1 MKNEPFLLVLN
12 TKNRQY
18 ELTCSKDLLRQIF
31 RTAEYRCNPILY
43 YFTGVYC
50 TLHTLEKCF
59 SCLNVL
65 HTAQR
70 YKCERQAEVRHISA
84 NIKRPGT
91 YL

>member
-1 MKNEPFLLVLN
+1 MKNESFLLVLN
-12 TKNRQY
+12 TKNPQY
-18 ELTCSKDLLRQIF
+18 KLICWKDLLRQIF
-31 RTAEYRCNPILY
+31 RTAEDRCNPILY

-70 YKCERQAEVRHISA
+70 YKRERQAEVQHISA
-84 NIKRPGT
+84 NIKKPGPN
-91 YL
+91 L